1 MRRKRLPQFAAWLV
15 PLAAG
20 CSTPPRPLLDVPPPR
35 LAAAPLA
42 PPPPAVVQV
51 SAAEPVP
58 EAATPKGESLTAG
71 VLTVDSLIDQVLARN
86 PTLAQMVA
94 AADAAAARPAQVTS
108 LDDPTLGLG
117 AAPAAVGQLGDGNR
131 GYRIDYGQRLPW
143 PGKLELRGTQT
154 EAAARAAGLDVGD
167 TKLRLIESA
176 RGAFYD
182 YYLAARALEV
192 NAESRKLLKEFR
204 DNAESR
210 YATGQVPQQDI
221 LQAEVELGRER
232 ERLLALERGREIA
245 AARINTLMHLPTDS
259 PLPPPPKELSPAGLP
274 PATPELRQAALAN
287 RPDLKA
293 QVERVAAEQAALAL
307 AHKEFYPDFRLVGS
321 YNTFLASKRLYPQIS
336 LDVNLPVRR
345 SRRFAAVAEAQAT
358 LTRRIAELQVI
369 ADRIGLE
376 VETAAALL
384 RESEKAVRLYEAD
397 ILPAA
402 TKSVESA
409 QSAYVTGK
417 VPFVTLLD
425 AERTVVSLRDRYYA
439 VVADYFR
446 RAAELE
452 RAVGGP
458 VALGAR
464 KPAAKVT
471 PADVPKAESGV
482 PPPTR
487 DGVQWK
493 AIGNGP

>member
-1 MRRKRLPQFAAWLV
+1 MRRKRLPRFAACLV

-20 CSTPPRPLLDVPPPR
+20 CSTPPRPLLEVPPPR
-35 LAAAPLA
+35 LAAAPTPTPR
-42 PPPPAVVQV
+42 PPVVQV
-51 SAAEPVP
+51 SAAEP
-58 EAATPKGESLTAG
+58 AAPNGELATAG
-71 VLTVDSLIDQVLARN
+71 VLTVDSLIAQVLARN

-94 AADAAAARPAQVTS
+94 AAAAAAARPAQVTS

-131 GYRIDYGQRLPW
+131 GYRIDYAQRLPW
-143 PGKLELRGTQT
+143 PGKLELRGTRA
-154 EAAARAAGLDVGD
+154 EAAARAAGRDVDD
-167 TKLRLIESA
+167 TKLRLIENTRS
-176 RGAFYD
+176 AFYD

-210 YATGQVPQQDI
+210 YATGQAPQQDI

-232 ERLLALERGREIA
+232 ERQLGLERGREIA

-259 PLPPPPKELSPAGLP
+259 PLAPPPKELNPAGLP
-274 PATPELRQAALAN
+274 PATPELQQAALAN

-321 YNTFLASKRLYPQIS
+321 YNTFLAAKRLYPQVS

-345 SRRFAAVAEAQAT
+345 ERRFAAVAEAQAT

-376 VETAAALL
+376 VETAGARL
-384 RESEKAVRLYEAD
+384 RESERAVRLYDAD

-402 TKSVESA
+402 TKSVQSA

-425 AERTVVSLRDRYYA
+425 AQRTAVSLRDRYYA

-458 VALGAR
+458 VPLGSR
-464 KPAAKVT
+464 KPPAKAT
-471 PADVPKAESGV
+471 PAEVPKAEPGV
-482 PPPTR
+482 PPPG
-487 DGVQWK
+487 DDVQWK
-493 AIGNGP
+493 AVPRSQ